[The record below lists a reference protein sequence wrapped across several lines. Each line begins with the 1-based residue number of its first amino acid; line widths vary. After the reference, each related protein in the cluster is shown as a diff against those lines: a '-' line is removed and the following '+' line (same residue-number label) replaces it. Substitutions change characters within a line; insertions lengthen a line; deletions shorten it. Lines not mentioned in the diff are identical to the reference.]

1 MDEEM
6 PVKRRHLIAA
16 TATLALSAA
25 AFGPGAGAAPAPT
38 ATPPTPGELRQA
50 TTAMLQ
56 PAMVPPVLGGPG
68 EQQIGY
74 NIPTGGQDPYPVC
87 QPPNADP
94 VIPSLDM
101 TIGFFS
107 TINQDA
113 DESLWQQAI
122 VYPSVDGAQANWAL
136 LSEQIQQECSFTGKG
151 KNAGVVITNGGAPGA
166 DALWTS
172 YRGGPR
178 NPSSEYTVIGLSG
191 DAIVSLRFNDLVS
204 ADITAAQRTA
214 AETLW
219 AQLAERFADR
229 TTPSGVQSTT
239 LSIAE
244 AAMVNPADIGSDIP
258 IGTPDQGAWA
268 NFSASFPGTAPLDP
282 CNAGL
287 DFFPGGNASFA
298 SSFGDDGGPIVENGL
313 IYQRAFTYDDST
325 AANAA
330 WQDIV
335 TELPNCNQRF
345 GKLFNKTKTARQQ
358 VARESAVTVDG
369 TPGWFVRELTTE
381 GSTDKDFRWTTR
393 NYQLLL
399 KSGNV
404 ISWVIYAKSEKG
416 LKNFFIDEPPI
427 NELAVELI
435 NRFTDTVVTTS

>member
-1 MDEEM
+1 M
-6 PVKRRHLIAA
+6 KRKTLMAA
-16 TATLALSAA
+16 VAVAAVSITAL
-25 AFGPGAGAAPAPT
+25 GPGAGAAPEPT
-38 ATPPTPGELRQA
+38 ATPPTPAELRQA

-56 PAMVPPVLGGPG
+56 PGMVPAVLGGPG
-68 EQQIGY
+68 SQQIGY

-101 TIGFFS
+101 TTGFFS
-107 TINQDA
+107 NINQDA
-113 DESLWQQAI
+113 DENLWQQAI

-172 YRGGPR
+172 YQRGPR

-191 DAIVSLRFNDLVS
+191 DAIVSLRFSDLVS
-204 ADITAAQRTA
+204 ADITADQRTA
-214 AETLW
+214 VETLW
-219 AQLAERFADR
+219 AQLSDRFADR

-244 AAMVNPADIGSDIP
+244 AAMVNPADIGPEIP
-258 IGTPDQGAWA
+258 VGTPDQGAWA
-268 NFSASFPGTAPLDP
+268 SFSASLPGTAPIDP
-282 CNAGL
+282 CEARL

-298 SSFGDDGGPIVENGL
+298 SSFGDDGGPIIENGL
-313 IYQRAFTYDDST
+313 IYQRAFTYDDAA

-345 GKLFNKTKTARQQ
+345 GKLFNKTKTASRT

-369 TPGWFVRELTTE
+369 TPGWFVRDLSTD

-393 NYQLLL
+393 SYQLLL

-404 ISWVIYAKSEKG
+404 ISWVTYAKSEKG

-427 NELAVELI
+427 NELAVQLI
-435 NRFTDTVVTTS
+435 NRFTDTVVTTP